1 MAAQPW
7 PDAAPLR
14 VLPADSQ
21 LPLPLDV
28 EPAAVYERRFAAAD
42 GRPAV
47 VVRVTRTPDGAAW
60 RASFGIA
67 YDTGA
72 GHDGGAIDAA
82 TFDGARLAAE
92 AYWLALSR
100 CAAAFDR
107 YNAPDDVEP
116 VEPSGGRVLPFR
128 NRGELAPTG

>member
-1 MAAQPW
+1 LARRRAAARP
-7 PDAAPLR
+7 AGR
-14 VLPADSQ
+14 FSIVL
-21 LPLPLDV
+21 
-28 EPAAVYERRFAAAD
+28 AAAD

-47 VVRVTRTPDGAAW
+47 VVRVARTPDGAAW
-60 RASFGIA
+60 RASFGVA
-67 YDTGA
+67 YDAGA

-107 YNAPDDVEP
+107 HNAPDDVEP
-116 VEPSGGRVLPFR
+116 VEPSGGIVLPFR